1 MLLWNLLSAF
11 SDIYWPDVWQASVD
25 TLYMVAVSTVAAVL
39 IGLPIGVFLV
49 LFSSKNLSKN
59 RPIYEVLSVI
69 VNIFRSVPFIIL
81 LIAIIPFTEWVVGTT
96 IGTNA
101 AIVPLVLGAAPF
113 FARLAETALREV
125 DPGVIEAAHA
135 MGAGTWQI
143 VFRVLLPEA
152 KAGIISGITIT
163 AVTLISYSAM
173 AGVVGG
179 GGLGDLAIRYGY
191 QRFQTDVMFVTIVIM
206 IVMVQVMQI
215 IGDKIVLKVSNN
227 K

>member
-1 MLLWNLLSAF
+1 ML
-11 SDIYWPDVWQASVD
+11 SDIVWPEVWQASLD
-25 TLYMVAVSTVAAVL
+25 TLYMVGVSTLLAVC
-39 IGLPIGVFLV
+39 IGLPLGICLV
-49 LFSSKNLSKN
+49 LFSSGHLVKN
-59 RPIYEVLSVI
+59 RFLYEMLSVI

-81 LIAIIPFTEWVVGTT
+81 LIALIPFTEWVVGTS

-101 AIVPLVLGAAPF
+101 AIVPLVIGAAPF

-125 DPGVIEAAHA
+125 DPGVIEAAQA
-135 MGAGTWQI
+135 MGASTLQI

-152 KAGIISGITIT
+152 KAGLVAGVTIT

-173 AGVVGG
+173 AGVIAG

-191 QRFQTDVMFVTIVIM
+191 QRFQPDVMFVTIVIM
-206 IVMVQVMQI
+206 IVMVQAMQM
-215 IGDKIVLKVSNN
+215 IGDKVVQKLARK

>member
-1 MLLWNLLSAF
+1 ML
-11 SDIYWPDVWQASVD
+11 SDIVWPEVWQASLD
-25 TLYMVAVSTVAAVL
+25 TLYMVGVSTLLAVC
-39 IGLPIGVFLV
+39 IGLPLGICLV
-49 LFSSKNLSKN
+49 LFSSGNLVKN
-59 RPIYEVLSVI
+59 RLLYEVLSVI

-81 LIAIIPFTEWVVGTT
+81 LIALIPFTEWVVGTS

-101 AIVPLVLGAAPF
+101 AIVPLVIGAAPF

-125 DPGVIEAAHA
+125 DPGVIEAAQA
-135 MGAGTWQI
+135 MGASTLQI

-152 KAGIISGITIT
+152 RAGLVAGVTIT

-173 AGVVGG
+173 AGVIAG

-191 QRFQTDVMFVTIVIM
+191 QRFQPDVMFVTIVIM
-206 IVMVQVMQI
+206 IVMVQAMQM
-215 IGDKIVLKVSNN
+215 IGDKVVQKLAKQ

>member
-1 MLLWNLLSAF
+1 ML
-11 SDIYWPDVWQASVD
+11 SDIVWPEVWQASLD
-25 TLYMVAVSTVAAVL
+25 TLYMVGVSTLLAVC
-39 IGLPIGVFLV
+39 IGLPLGICLV
-49 LFSSKNLSKN
+49 LFSSGNLLKN
-59 RPIYEVLSVI
+59 RFLYEILSVV

-81 LIAIIPFTEWVVGTT
+81 LIALIPFTEWVVGTS

-101 AIVPLVLGAAPF
+101 AIVPLVIGAAPF

-125 DPGVIEAAHA
+125 DPGVIEAAQA
-135 MGAGTWQI
+135 MGASTLQI

-152 KAGIISGITIT
+152 KAGLVAGITIT

-173 AGVVGG
+173 AGVIAG

-191 QRFQTDVMFVTIVIM
+191 QRFQPDVMFVTIVIM
-206 IVMVQVMQI
+206 IVMVQAMQM
-215 IGDKIVLKVSNN
+215 IGDKLVQKLARK